1 MSEGK
6 HDDRRISKNELMDL
20 VQGFCVSD
28 EFEGEF
34 ESFAKEHS
42 DVFIKSLSFTEDT
55 NEHPLEFHAVYRE
68 YLRRFEGLIE
78 DFIKTVSAFISYTSE
93 ISYTFVHPDWLLSC

>member
-6 HDDRRISKNELMDL
+6 NDDRISKNELMDL
-20 VQGFCVSD
+20 VQEFCVSD
-28 EFEGEF
+28 EFELEF

-42 DVFIKSLSFTEDT
+42 DVFIKSLDFAENSQ
-55 NEHPLEFHAVYRE
+55 EHPLEFHTVYRE

-78 DFIKTVSAFISYTSE
+78 DFIKKVQTSSS
-93 ISYTFVHPDWLLSC
+93 IFNGTY